1 MDKLI
6 QGKRYHIP
14 FIAPYTSKG
23 PYDVE
28 ISGVTKKVEL
38 PIYGDFDIRGTF
50 FDEVG
55 IKTYLTMVTE
65 DTDIYICHPITSY
78 DPLEVDTGS
87 FVFIPASIV
96 DYSNIDEYL
105 PVTRFRFEIE
115 GIRRHFDTSYE
126 NNQFVEE
133 LNESIPAAIMEGTN
147 LANDILS
154 LTNTQDE
161 LLILKSVVDKEEAD
175 RESYIKIRENNKL
188 AMKKAEIDREMDYL
202 RRMKELEQRES
213 IITQKEAVIDRNVKQ
228 SEESKVIGNA
238 FLQMTND
245 YLARIKIMYDTIISR
260 SVGINLPS
268 WDELLAILT
277 INQDPNDLEIT
288 LQEWKAGFESYSR
301 GGTFPESW
309 KNLETAE
316 CPYCKRIKEDIR
328 SSEESKK
335 KNNG

>member
-28 ISGVTKKVEL
+28 ISAITKKVEL

-65 DTDIYICHPITSY
+65 DTDIYICHPIASY
-78 DPLEVDTGS
+78 DPLEIDTGT

-96 DYSNIDEYL
+96 DYGNIDEYL
-105 PVTRFRFEIE
+105 NVTRYRFEIE

-126 NNQFVEE
+126 SNQFVED
-133 LNESIPAAIMEGTN
+133 LNESIPAAIMDGTQ
-147 LANDILS
+147 LANDVLA

-161 LLILKSVVDKEEAD
+161 LLVAKSVIDKEEAD
-175 RESYIKIRENNKL
+175 RETYIKMRENNKL

-202 RRMKELEQRES
+202 KRIKALEQREN
-213 IITQKEAVIDRNVKQ
+213 IVAQKEAVIDRNVQQ

-260 SVGINLPS
+260 SAGINLPS

-288 LQEWKAGFESYSR
+288 LQEWKAGFESYSS
-301 GGTFPESW
+301 GGKFPEEW
-309 KNLETAE
+309 KNLEKAE
-316 CPYCKRIKEDIR
+316 CPYCKRVKEDRI
-328 SSEESKK
+328 EEDSKK

>member
-1 MDKLI
+1 MDSLV

-28 ISGVTKKVEL
+28 ISAVTKKSEL

-65 DTDIYICHPITSY
+65 ETDIYICHPITSY
-78 DPLEVDTGS
+78 DPEEVDTGT
-87 FVFIPASIV
+87 FIFIPASIV
-96 DYSNIDEYL
+96 DYGNVDEYL
-105 PVTRFRFEIE
+105 SVTRYRFEIE

-126 NNQFVEE
+126 SNQFVED

-147 LANDILS
+147 LANDVLS
-154 LTNTQDE
+154 LTNTQDN
-161 LLILKSVVDKEEAD
+161 LLLLKSVVDKEEKD
-175 RESYIKIRENNKL
+175 RESYIKIRENNKM
-188 AMKKAEIDREMDYL
+188 AMKKAEIDRELDYL
-202 RRMKELEQRES
+202 RRIKELEERES
-213 IITQKEAVIDRNVKQ
+213 VVTQKEATIDGNVRA
-228 SEESKVIGNA
+228 SEESKTIGNA

-245 YLARIKIMYDTIISR
+245 YLARIKIMYDTILSR
-260 SVGINLPS
+260 SAGINMPS

-288 LQEWKAGFESYSR
+288 LQEWKAGFESYSS

-316 CPYCKRIKEDIR
+316 CPYCKQVKDDIIN
-328 SSEESKK
+328 SESDD
-335 KNNG
+335 

>member
-1 MDKLI
+1 MDNLI

-14 FIAPYTSKG
+14 FIAPYTNKG

-28 ISGVTKKVEL
+28 ISAVTKKSEL

-55 IKTYLTMVTE
+55 IKTYLTMVTDE
-65 DTDIYICHPITSY
+65 TDIYICHPITSY
-78 DPLEVDTGS
+78 DPEEVDTGT
-87 FVFIPASIV
+87 FIFIPASIV
-96 DYSNIDEYL
+96 DYGNVDEYIS
-105 PVTRFRFEIE
+105 VTRYRFEIE

-126 NNQFVEE
+126 SNQFVEE

-147 LANDILS
+147 LANDVLS
-154 LTNTQDE
+154 LTNTQDD
-161 LLILKSVVDKEEAD
+161 LLLLKSVVDKEEKD
-175 RESYIKIRENNKL
+175 RESYINIRENNKL
-188 AMKKAEIDREMDYL
+188 AMKKAEIERELDYL
-202 RRMKELEQRES
+202 RRIKDLENRES
-213 IITQKEAVIDRNVKQ
+213 IIKQKEATIDRNVRE

-245 YLARIKIMYDTIISR
+245 YIARIKIMYDTILSR
-260 SVGINLPS
+260 SAGINMPS

-288 LQEWKAGFESYSR
+288 LQEWKAGFESYLS

-309 KNLETAE
+309 KDLEKAE
-316 CPYCKRIKEDIR
+316 CPCCNQVKQNTINE
-328 SSEESKK
+328 KK
-335 KNNG
+335 KK

>member
-1 MDKLI
+1 MDNLI

-14 FIAPYTSKG
+14 FIAPYTNKG

-28 ISGVTKKVEL
+28 ISAVTKKSEL

-55 IKTYLTMVTE
+55 IKTYLTMVTDE
-65 DTDIYICHPITSY
+65 TDIYICHPITSY
-78 DPLEVDTGS
+78 DPEEVDTS
-87 FVFIPASIV
+87 TFIFIPASIV
-96 DYSNIDEYL
+96 DYGNVDEYIS
-105 PVTRFRFEIE
+105 VTRYRFEIE

-126 NNQFVEE
+126 SNQFVEE

-147 LANDILS
+147 LANDVLS
-154 LTNTQDE
+154 LTNTQDD
-161 LLILKSVVDKEEAD
+161 LLLLKSVVNKEEKD
-175 RESYIKIRENNKL
+175 RESYINIRENNKL
-188 AMKKAEIDREMDYL
+188 AMKKAEIERELDYL
-202 RRMKELEQRES
+202 RRIKDLENRES
-213 IITQKEAVIDRNVKQ
+213 IIKQKEATIDRNVRE

-245 YLARIKIMYDTIISR
+245 YIARIKIMYDTILSR
-260 SVGINLPS
+260 SAGINMPS

-288 LQEWKAGFESYSR
+288 LQEWKDGFESYLS

-309 KNLETAE
+309 KDLEKAE
-316 CPYCKRIKEDIR
+316 CPCCKQVKEDTIN
-328 SSEESKK
+328 EKK
-335 KNNG
+335 KK

>member
-1 MDKLI
+1 MDSLV

-28 ISGVTKKVEL
+28 ISAVTKKSEL

-65 DTDIYICHPITSY
+65 ETDIYICHPITSY
-78 DPLEVDTGS
+78 DPEEVDTGT
-87 FVFIPASIV
+87 FIFIPASIV
-96 DYSNIDEYL
+96 DYGNVDEYL
-105 PVTRFRFEIE
+105 SVTRYRFEIE

-126 NNQFVEE
+126 SNQFVED

-147 LANDILS
+147 LANDVLS
-154 LTNTQDE
+154 LTNTQDN
-161 LLILKSVVDKEEAD
+161 LLLLKSVVDKEEKD
-175 RESYIKIRENNKL
+175 RESYIKIRENNKI
-188 AMKKAEIDREMDYL
+188 AMKKAEIDRELDYL
-202 RRMKELEQRES
+202 RRIKELESRES
-213 IITQKEAVIDRNVKQ
+213 VVTQKEATIDRNVRA
-228 SEESKVIGNA
+228 SEESKTIGNA

-245 YLARIKIMYDTIISR
+245 YLARIKIMYDTILSR
-260 SVGINLPS
+260 SAGINMPS

-288 LQEWKAGFESYSR
+288 LQEWKDGFESYSS

-316 CPYCKRIKEDIR
+316 CPYCKQIKDDITN
-328 SSEESKK
+328 SESDD
-335 KNNG
+335 

>member
-1 MDKLI
+1 MDSLI

-14 FIAPYTSKG
+14 FVAPYTSKG

-28 ISGVTKKVEL
+28 ISAVTKKSEL

-55 IKTYLTMVTE
+55 IKTYLTMVTDE
-65 DTDIYICHPITSY
+65 TDIYICHPITSY
-78 DPLEVDTGS
+78 DPEEVDTGT

-96 DYSNIDEYL
+96 DYGNIDEYL
-105 PVTRFRFEIE
+105 SVTRYRFEIE

-126 NNQFVEE
+126 SREFIED

-147 LANDILS
+147 LANDVLS
-154 LTNTQDE
+154 LTNTQDN
-161 LLILKSVVDKEEAD
+161 LLLLKSVIDKEEKD
-175 RESYIKIRENNKL
+175 RESYINIRENNKI
-188 AMKKAEIDREMDYL
+188 AMKKAEIERELDYL
-202 RRMKELEQRES
+202 RRIKELENRES
-213 IITQKEAVIDRNVKQ
+213 IVKQKEATIDRNVRA

-245 YLARIKIMYDTIISR
+245 YIARIKIMYETILSR
-260 SVGINLPS
+260 TVGINMPT

-288 LQEWKAGFESYSR
+288 LQEWKAGFESYLD
-301 GGTFPESW
+301 GGKFPESW
-309 KNLETAE
+309 KDLEKAE
-316 CPYCKRIKEDIR
+316 CPCCKQVKEDTIN
-328 SSEESKK
+328 KK
-335 KNNG
+335 EK

>member
-6 QGKRYHIP
+6 QGKKYHIP

-28 ISGVTKKVEL
+28 ISAITKKSEL

-65 DTDIYICHPITSY
+65 ETDIYICHPITSY
-78 DPLEVDTGS
+78 DPEEVDAGT
-87 FVFIPASIV
+87 FIFIPASIV
-96 DYSNIDEYL
+96 DYGNIDEYL
-105 PVTRFRFEIE
+105 SVTRYRFEIE

-126 NNQFVEE
+126 SNQFIED
-133 LNESIPAAIMEGTN
+133 LNENIPAAIMEGTN
-147 LANDILS
+147 LANDVLS
-154 LTNTQDE
+154 LTNTRDE
-161 LLILKSVVDKEEAD
+161 LLLSKTVIDKEEKD
-175 RESYIKIRENNKL
+175 RESYIKIRENNKM
-188 AMKKAEIDREMDYL
+188 AMKKAEIDRELDYL
-202 RRMKELEQRES
+202 RRIKDLERRES
-213 IITQKEAVIDRNVKQ
+213 IVKQKEATIDRNVRA
-228 SEESKVIGNA
+228 SEESKIIGNA

-245 YLARIKIMYDTIISR
+245 YLARIKIMYDTILSR
-260 SVGINLPS
+260 SAGINMPS

-288 LQEWKAGFESYSR
+288 LQEWKAGFESYSS

-309 KNLETAE
+309 KNLEKAE
-316 CPYCKRIKEDIR
+316 CPYCKRVKEDRID
-328 SSEESKK
+328 EENRK
-335 KNNG
+335 KNND

>member
-1 MDKLI
+1 MDSLI
-6 QGKRYHIP
+6 QGKQYHIP
-14 FIAPYTSKG
+14 FVAPYTSKG

-28 ISGVTKKVEL
+28 ISAVTKKSEL

-55 IKTYLTMVTE
+55 IKTYLTMVTDE
-65 DTDIYICHPITSY
+65 TDIYICHPITSY
-78 DPLEVDTGS
+78 DPEEVDTGT

-96 DYSNIDEYL
+96 DYGNIDEYL
-105 PVTRFRFEIE
+105 SVTRYRFEIE

-126 NNQFVEE
+126 SREFIED

-147 LANDILS
+147 LANDVLS
-154 LTNTQDE
+154 LTNTQDN
-161 LLILKSVVDKEEAD
+161 LLLLKSVIDKEEKD
-175 RESYIKIRENNKL
+175 RESYINIRENNKI
-188 AMKKAEIDREMDYL
+188 AMKKAEIERALDYL
-202 RRMKELEQRES
+202 RRIKELENRES
-213 IITQKEAVIDRNVKQ
+213 IVKQKEATIDRNVRA

-245 YLARIKIMYDTIISR
+245 YIARIKIMYETILSR
-260 SVGINLPS
+260 TVGINMPT

-288 LQEWKAGFESYSR
+288 LQEWKAGFESYLN

-309 KNLETAE
+309 KDLEKAE
-316 CPYCKRIKEDIR
+316 CPCCKQVKEDIIN
-328 SSEESKK
+328 KK
-335 KNNG
+335 EK

>member
-1 MDKLI
+1 MDSLI

-14 FIAPYTSKG
+14 FVAPYTSKG

-28 ISGVTKKVEL
+28 ISAVTKKSEL

-55 IKTYLTMVTE
+55 IKTYLTMVTDE
-65 DTDIYICHPITSY
+65 TDIYICHPITSY
-78 DPLEVDTGS
+78 DPEEVDTGT

-96 DYSNIDEYL
+96 DYGNIDEYL
-105 PVTRFRFEIE
+105 SVTRYRFEIE

-126 NNQFVEE
+126 SNQFVED
-133 LNESIPAAIMEGTN
+133 LNESIPAAIMEGTK
-147 LANDILS
+147 LANDVLS
-154 LTNTQDE
+154 LTNTQDN
-161 LLILKSVVDKEEAD
+161 LLLLKSVIDKEEKD
-175 RESYIKIRENNKL
+175 RESYIKIRENNKM
-188 AMKKAEIDREMDYL
+188 AMKKAEIERELDYL
-202 RRMKELEQRES
+202 RRIKELENRES
-213 IITQKEAVIDRNVKQ
+213 IVKQKEATIDRNVRA

-245 YLARIKIMYDTIISR
+245 YIARIKIMYETILSR
-260 SVGINLPS
+260 AVGINMPT

-288 LQEWKAGFESYSR
+288 LQEWKDGFESYLS

-309 KNLETAE
+309 KDLEKAE
-316 CPYCKRIKEDIR
+316 CPCCKQVKEDTIN
-328 SSEESKK
+328 EKK
-335 KNNG
+335 

>member
-1 MDKLI
+1 MDSLI

-14 FIAPYTSKG
+14 FVAPYTSKG

-28 ISGVTKKVEL
+28 ISAVTKKSEL

-55 IKTYLTMVTE
+55 IKTYLTMVTDE
-65 DTDIYICHPITSY
+65 TNIYICHPITSY
-78 DPLEVDTGS
+78 DPEEVDTGT
-87 FVFIPASIV
+87 FIFIPESIV
-96 DYSNIDEYL
+96 DYGNVDEYL
-105 PVTRFRFEIE
+105 SVTRYRFEIE

-126 NNQFVEE
+126 SREFIED

-147 LANDILS
+147 LANDVLS
-154 LTNTQDE
+154 LTNTQDN
-161 LLILKSVVDKEEAD
+161 LLLLKSVIDKEEKD
-175 RESYIKIRENNKL
+175 RESYINIRENNKI
-188 AMKKAEIDREMDYL
+188 AMKKAEIERELDYL
-202 RRMKELEQRES
+202 RRIKELENRES
-213 IITQKEAVIDRNVKQ
+213 IVKQKEATIDRNVRA

-245 YLARIKIMYDTIISR
+245 YIARIKIMYETILSR
-260 SVGINLPS
+260 AVGINMPS

-288 LQEWKAGFESYSR
+288 LQEWKAGFESYLN

-309 KNLETAE
+309 KDLEKAE
-316 CPYCKRIKEDIR
+316 CPCCKQVKEDIIN
-328 SSEESKK
+328 KK
-335 KNNG
+335 VK

>member
-1 MDKLI
+1 MDNLI

-28 ISGVTKKVEL
+28 ISAVTKKSEL

-65 DTDIYICHPITSY
+65 ETDIYICHPITSY
-78 DPLEVDTGS
+78 DPEEVDTGT
-87 FVFIPASIV
+87 FIFIPESIV
-96 DYSNIDEYL
+96 DHGNIDEYL
-105 PVTRFRFEIE
+105 SVTRYRFEIE

-126 NNQFVEE
+126 SNQFVED
-133 LNESIPAAIMEGTN
+133 LNESIPAAIMEGTK
-147 LANDILS
+147 LANDVLS
-154 LTNTQDE
+154 LTNTQDN
-161 LLILKSVVDKEEAD
+161 LLLLKSVVDKEEKD
-175 RESYIKIRENNKL
+175 RDSYIKIRENNKM
-188 AMKKAEIDREMDYL
+188 AMKKAEIERELDYL
-202 RRMKELEQRES
+202 RRIKELENRES
-213 IITQKEAVIDRNVKQ
+213 IVKQKEATIDRNVRA

-245 YLARIKIMYDTIISR
+245 YIARIKIMYDTILSR
-260 SVGINLPS
+260 SAGINMPS

-288 LQEWKAGFESYSR
+288 LQEWKAGFESYLS

-309 KNLETAE
+309 KDLEKAE
-316 CPYCKRIKEDIR
+316 CPCCKQVKEDTIN
-328 SSEESKK
+328 EKK
-335 KNNG
+335 KYNN

>member
-1 MDKLI
+1 MDSLI

-14 FIAPYTSKG
+14 FVAPYTSKG

-28 ISGVTKKVEL
+28 ISAVTKKSEL

-55 IKTYLTMVTE
+55 IKTYLTMVTDE
-65 DTDIYICHPITSY
+65 TDIYICHPITSY
-78 DPLEVDTGS
+78 DPEEVDTGT

-96 DYSNIDEYL
+96 DYGNIDEYL
-105 PVTRFRFEIE
+105 SVTRYRFEIE

-126 NNQFVEE
+126 SREFIED

-147 LANDILS
+147 LANDVLS
-154 LTNTQDE
+154 LTNTQDN
-161 LLILKSVVDKEEAD
+161 LLLLKSVIDKEEKD
-175 RESYIKIRENNKL
+175 RESYINIRENNKI
-188 AMKKAEIDREMDYL
+188 AMKKAEIERELDYL
-202 RRMKELEQRES
+202 RRIKELENRES
-213 IITQKEAVIDRNVKQ
+213 IVKQKEATIDRNVRA

-245 YLARIKIMYDTIISR
+245 YIARIKIMYETILSR
-260 SVGINLPS
+260 TVGINMPT

-288 LQEWKAGFESYSR
+288 LQEWKDGFESYLS

-309 KNLETAE
+309 KDLEKAE
-316 CPYCKRIKEDIR
+316 CPCCKQVKEDTINEKR
-328 SSEESKK
+328 KK
-335 KNNG
+335 

>member
-1 MDKLI
+1 MDNLI

-28 ISGVTKKVEL
+28 ISAVTKKSEL

-65 DTDIYICHPITSY
+65 ETDIYICHPITSY
-78 DPLEVDTGS
+78 DPEEVDTGT

-96 DYSNIDEYL
+96 DYGNIDEYL
-105 PVTRFRFEIE
+105 SVTRYRFEIE

-126 NNQFVEE
+126 SNQFVED

-147 LANDILS
+147 LANDVLS
-154 LTNTQDE
+154 LTNTQDD
-161 LLILKSVVDKEEAD
+161 LLLLKSVVDKEEKD
-175 RESYIKIRENNKL
+175 RESYIKIRENNKI
-188 AMKKAEIDREMDYL
+188 AMKKTEIDRELDYL
-202 RRMKELEQRES
+202 RRIKELENRES
-213 IITQKEAVIDRNVKQ
+213 IVKQKEATIDRNVRA
-228 SEESKVIGNA
+228 SEESKIIGNA

-245 YLARIKIMYDTIISR
+245 YLARFKIIYDTILSR
-260 SVGINLPS
+260 SAGINMPS

-288 LQEWKAGFESYSR
+288 LQEWKAGFESYSS

-309 KNLETAE
+309 KNLEKAE
-316 CPYCKRIKEDIR
+316 CPYCKRVKEDIIN
-328 SSEESKK
+328 EENKK
-335 KNNG
+335 KNRD

>member
-1 MDKLI
+1 MDSLI

-14 FIAPYTSKG
+14 FVAPYTSKG

-28 ISGVTKKVEL
+28 ISAVTKKSEL

-55 IKTYLTMVTE
+55 IKTYLTMVTDE
-65 DTDIYICHPITSY
+65 TDIYICHLITSY
-78 DPLEVDTGS
+78 DPEEVDTGT

-96 DYSNIDEYL
+96 DYGNIDEYL
-105 PVTRFRFEIE
+105 SVTRYRFEIE

-126 NNQFVEE
+126 SREFIED

-147 LANDILS
+147 LANDVLS
-154 LTNTQDE
+154 LTNTQDN
-161 LLILKSVVDKEEAD
+161 LLLLKSVIDKEEKD
-175 RESYIKIRENNKL
+175 RESYINIRENNKI
-188 AMKKAEIDREMDYL
+188 AMKKAEIERELDYL
-202 RRMKELEQRES
+202 RRIKELENRES
-213 IITQKEAVIDRNVKQ
+213 IVKQKEATIDRNVRA

-245 YLARIKIMYDTIISR
+245 YIARIKIMYETILSR
-260 SVGINLPS
+260 TVGINMPS

-288 LQEWKAGFESYSR
+288 LQEWKAGFESYLD
-301 GGTFPESW
+301 GGKFPESW
-309 KNLETAE
+309 KDLEKAE
-316 CPYCKRIKEDIR
+316 CPCCKQVKENTIN
-328 SSEESKK
+328 KK
-335 KNNG
+335 EK